1 MSYGVGLSEGL
12 LRELLEPTSFC
23 HGPKKVLTTRAPTNP
38 CKQSLHAA
46 RFSFK
51 MADSF
56 DLYANEW
63 TRAALVKKIRRA
75 VCFLFITAYY
85 YFLLTSNVCFF
96 DVMILPKQCGIGR
109 HEASLKSYCLRLT
122 SSVPTSTYL
131 AMSTSYLL
139 QILN

>member
-56 DLYANEW
+56 DLYANDKSG
-63 TRAALVKKIRRA
+63 TRQKIRRGRLLSFHH
-75 VCFLFITAYY
+75 CLLLFFAY
-85 YFLLTSNVCFF
+85 FQCLL
-96 DVMILPKQCGIGR
+96 L
-109 HEASLKSYCLRLT
+109 
-122 SSVPTSTYL
+122 
-131 AMSTSYLL
+131 
-139 QILN
+139 